1 MDASRPGS
9 RRPRP
14 VRPGRYGDRVRPGP
28 GRAQRAPAPPTPRGV
43 SISSDQADGP
53 SAAGPAAGGAMP
65 GAGSG
70 GVAGPASAS
79 QPSSSG
85 AVPTDGLPPAGT
97 PTPDGAGVPL
107 AGLLDGGAPAP
118 DRSGAA
124 PAEPGRTGGEEPHD
138 AVAVGLA
145 AKVRAVLRVR
155 DFRRLWLSM
164 TLSSFGDWL
173 GLLAIT
179 ATATSL
185 VEGFAAAN
193 FALGG
198 VLLFRLLPAI
208 VLGPLAGAFAD
219 RFDRRRTMV
228 VSDVLRFGLFASI
241 PIVDDLVWLFIAQF
255 LIEAISLFWIP
266 AKEAAVPNMLRK
278 DQLEPANQLSLVT
291 TYGLTPVAAAAV
303 FALLASLGGGLSD
316 ALPGVDEVDLALY
329 LNALTF
335 LVAAVVI
342 WNLPSISGRRAAGVQ
357 VTGEGFLSSLKEGFS
372 FAGHSPLV
380 RGLVVGIT
388 GAFVAAGVV
397 IATGQAFV
405 NALGGGQAAYGV
417 LFGAVFV
424 GLGLGIALG
433 PSVARDLSR
442 ERLFGIAIVGAGA
455 SLLLLGAAVA
465 LWVALLLVVLT
476 GFFAGV
482 AYLSGFT
489 LLGTEIEDAIRGR
502 TFALVQ
508 SLVRAALIV
517 SLGLTPICVG
527 LIGQHRL
534 DLGAFTVPVTG
545 ERVMLLLA
553 GLLAVL
559 VGLLAYR
566 QMDDG
571 RPVPLVADVMTA
583 LRRDTTARRRL
594 AGGGV
599 FIAFE
604 GGEGAGKSTQV
615 RRLQEWL
622 TEEGLVART
631 TREPGGTALGGK
643 IRAMLLDPASTGISP
658 RAEALMYAADRA
670 QHVHE
675 VLRPALDAGE
685 VVITDRFVD
694 SSLAYQGAGRT
705 IPMDDVRSISRWAT
719 QGLRPDLTVLLDLP
733 PEIGLARAR
742 GRATADRLESES
754 LDFHLR
760 VRHTFHALAE
770 AEPDR
775 YLVLDA
781 RQTLEELAAAIRVR
795 VSTLLEGLPLQQLPA
810 DAPVPSS
817 RRHADHGVQT
827 GTTPQLHP

>member
-1 MDASRPGS
+1 
-9 RRPRP
+9 
-14 VRPGRYGDRVRPGP
+14 
-28 GRAQRAPAPPTPRGV
+28 
-43 SISSDQADGP
+43 
-53 SAAGPAAGGAMP
+53 MP

-70 GVAGPASAS
+70 GVAGPPAA
-79 QPSSSG
+79 PRPSSG

-107 AGLLDGGAPAP
+107 ADLLDGGAAWT

-124 PAEPGRTGGEEPHD
+124 PVEADDGEAHEGPG
-138 AVAVGLA
+138 AVGLG

-185 VEGFAAAN
+185 VDGFAAAN

-228 VSDVLRFGLFASI
+228 VSDVLRFALFASI
-241 PIVDDLVWLFIAQF
+241 PVVDDLVWLFIAQF

-316 ALPGVDEVDLALY
+316 VLPGVDEVDLALY

-357 VTGEGFLSSLKEGFS
+357 VTGESFFGSLREGFS
-372 FAGHSPLV
+372 FAGHTPLV

-405 NALGGGQAAYGV
+405 EALGGGQAAYGV

-433 PSVARDLSR
+433 PSVAHDLSR
-442 ERLFGIAIVGAGA
+442 ERLFGIAIVGAGGT
-455 SLLLLGAAVA
+455 LLVLGSTVA
-465 LWVALLLVVLT
+465 LWIALLLVVLM

-489 LLGTEIEDAIRGR
+489 LLGTEIDDAIRGR

-517 SLGLTPICVG
+517 SLGLTPLLVG
-527 LIGQHRL
+527 VIGQRRV
-534 DLGAFTVPVTG
+534 DLGAFTLPVTG
-545 ERVMLLLA
+545 ERVLLLVA

-622 TEEGLVART
+622 TEEGLVAST

-643 IRAMLLDPASTGISP
+643 IRAMLLDPASAGLSP

-670 QHVHE
+670 QHVHD

-733 PEIGLARAR
+733 PEVGLARAR
-742 GRATADRLESES
+742 GRAVADRLESES
-754 LDFHLR
+754 LDFHQR
-760 VRHTFHALAE
+760 VRRTFQALAE

-781 RQTLEELAAAIRVR
+781 RQTPEELAASIRVR
-795 VSTLLEGLPLQQLPA
+795 TSTLLEGLPLQQLPT
-810 DAPVPSS
+810 DAEVPRS
-817 RRHADHGVQT
+817 RRHADHVVQT
-827 GTTPQLHP
+827 GPTPELHP